1 MSLLDAAY
9 ARLVDII
16 RFLREAD
23 EEFWRAKRSNPAN
36 PDLRHRWRSQPA
48 VDAAPCSV

>member
-23 EEFWRAKRSNPAN
+23 EEFLAQRLSGRAGGNGSE
-36 PDLRHRWRSQPA
+36 
-48 VDAAPCSV
+48 C

>member
-23 EEFWRAKRSNPAN
+23 EEFLAGEEEQSGKS
-36 PDLRHRWRSQPA
+36 
-48 VDAAPCSV
+48 